1 MESFLEQPPLHVI
14 PHGPI
19 LEGLNFADELADI
32 VELAIHRAVANI
44 GHRVDLVKLVHNLGS
59 DEVGR
64 DLGKMVLVKVGQDF
78 FHCPIQAIHRHWPL
92 FAGFDKAPE
101 QLLPVDGFPAP
112 ILLYY
117 PELRS
122 FDLLV
127 GRIAIRAIEAFAS
140 SSNRRPVLGHPGID
154 NFVFVGTAL
163 NTPH

>member
-1 MESFLEQPPLHVI
+1 MWIVNIDIYSAEDLPL
-14 PHGPI
+14 
-19 LEGLNFADELADI
+19 
-32 VELAIHRAVANI
+32 
-44 GHRVDLVKLVHNLGS
+44 
-59 DEVGR
+59 
-64 DLGKMVLVKVGQDF
+64 VLVFANNSTISPQVLGFFHLYLYLCNFKNLKHLLSI